1 MPLRKV
7 LLTTNEFYHVLNRGV
22 ASLPIF
28 RKVSDYK
35 RFLSLVDYYRFSDAN
50 LSYSKFA
57 DFSSEERIKFK
68 DKNLN
73 NPQVEI
79 LAYCLMH
86 NHFHFLLK
94 QVNDNGILKFM
105 SSLQNAYSKY
115 FNIKTDRNGPLSQ
128 GRFKAIWIENE
139 EILLHI
145 SRYIHLNPS
154 TSYLVNSE
162 NLTSYKWFSL
172 PEYIG
177 GVQSLFINTGLI
189 LNTAGGIKNYKK
201 FVFDQLDY
209 QRKLDSIKHLFL
221 E

>member
-28 RKVSDYK
+28 RNVSDYK
-35 RFLSLVDYYRFSDAN
+35 RFLSLIDYYRFSDAN

-68 DKNLN
+68 NKNLN

-79 LAYCLMH
+79 LAYCLMQ
-86 NHFHFLLK
+86 NHFHFLLQ
-94 QVNDNGILKFM
+94 QVKDNGILKFM

-172 PEYIG
+172 PEYIED
-177 GVQSLFINTGLI
+177 VQPLFTNTELI

-201 FVFDQLDY
+201 FVFDQIDY
-209 QRKLDSIKHLFL
+209 QRKLDLIKHLFL
-221 E
+221 